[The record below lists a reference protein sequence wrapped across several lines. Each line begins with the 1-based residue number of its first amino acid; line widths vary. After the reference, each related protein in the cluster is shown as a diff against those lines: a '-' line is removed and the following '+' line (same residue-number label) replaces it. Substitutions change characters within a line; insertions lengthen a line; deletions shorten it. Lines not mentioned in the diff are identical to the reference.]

1 MAKVKQTTPTHD
13 FVIPQGEDFIFQ
25 LKLYEGTGS
34 SDKQPI
40 NLTNHQFR
48 CEVREEAGDDTPAM
62 TADCHIIDTVNGIV
76 EIHFKADDSDSL
88 ELDGTYYGE
97 LSKYTYDVFEVDA
110 DGLEKRILCGYL
122 YISPSVS
129 NR

>member
-25 LKLYEGTGS
+25 LKLYTGNNT
-34 SDKQPI
+34 DKQPLNI
-40 NLTNHQFR
+40 TGYQFR
-48 CEVREEAGDDTPAM
+48 CEVREEAGDDSPAM
-62 TADCHIIDTVNGIV
+62 TAECHIIDSKIGIV
-76 EIHFKADDSDSL
+76 EIRFKAGDSDGL
-88 ELDGTYYGE
+88 ELDGGYYGE
-97 LSKYTYDVFEVDA
+97 LSQYTYDVFEVDS

>member
-25 LKLYEGTGS
+25 LKLYTGS
-34 SDKQPI
+34 NTGKQPLNI
-40 NLTNHQFR
+40 TGYQFR
-48 CEVREEAGDDTPAM
+48 CEVREEAGDDFPAM
-62 TADCHIIDTVNGIV
+62 TADCHIVDNVSGIV
-76 EIHFKADDSDSL
+76 EIRFKADDSDTL

-97 LSKYTYDVFEVDA
+97 LSQYTYDVFEVDS

-122 YISPSVS
+122 YVSPSVS

>member
-25 LKLYEGTGS
+25 LKLYTGDS
-34 SDKQPI
+34 TDKQPLNI
-40 NLTNHQFR
+40 TGYQFR
-48 CEVREEAGDDTPAM
+48 CEVREEAGDESPTM
-62 TADCHIIDTVNGIV
+62 TADCHIVNNVSGIV
-76 EIHFKADDSDSL
+76 EIRFKADDSDTL

-97 LSKYTYDVFEVDA
+97 LSQYTYDVFEVDQ

-122 YISPSVS
+122 YVSPSVS

>member
-25 LKLYEGTGS
+25 LKLYTGDS
-34 SDKQPI
+34 TDKQPLNI
-40 NLTNHQFR
+40 TGYQFR
-48 CEVREEAGDDTPAM
+48 CEVREEAGDESPTM
-62 TADCHIIDTVNGIV
+62 TADCHIVNNVSGIV
-76 EIHFKADDSDSL
+76 EIRFKADDSDTL

-97 LSKYTYDVFEVDA
+97 LSQYTYDVFEVDL

-122 YISPSVS
+122 YVSPSVS

>member
-13 FVIPQGEDFIFQ
+13 FVVPQGEDFIFQ
-25 LKLYEGTGS
+25 LKLYTGNNT
-34 SDKQPI
+34 DKQPLDI
-40 NLTNHQFR
+40 TGYQFR
-48 CEVREEAGDDTPAM
+48 CEVREEAGDESPAM
-62 TADCHIIDTVNGIV
+62 TAECHIIDSKIGIV
-76 EIHFKADDSDSL
+76 EIRFKAGDSDGL
-88 ELDGTYYGE
+88 ELDGGYYGE
-97 LSKYTYDVFEVDA
+97 LSQYTYDVFEVDS

>member
-13 FVIPQGEDFIFQ
+13 FVVPQGEDFIFQ
-25 LKLYEGTGS
+25 LKLYSSGSTDKEPLDITGY
-34 SDKQPI
+34 
-40 NLTNHQFR
+40 QFR
-48 CEVREEAGDDTPAM
+48 CEVREEAGDESPAM
-62 TADCHIIDTVNGIV
+62 TAECHIIDNVNGIV
-76 EIHFKADDSDSL
+76 EIYFKADDSDSL

-97 LSKYTYDVFEVDA
+97 LSQYTYDVFEVDL

-122 YISPSVS
+122 YVSPSVS

>member
-25 LKLYEGTGS
+25 LKLYTGDS
-34 SDKQPI
+34 TDKQPLDI
-40 NLTNHQFR
+40 TGYQFR
-48 CEVREEAGDDTPAM
+48 CEVREEAGDDSPAM
-62 TADCHIIDTVNGIV
+62 TADCHIIDNVNGIV
-76 EIHFKADDSDSL
+76 EIRFKADDSDTL

-97 LSKYTYDVFEVDA
+97 LSQYTYDVFEVDQ

-122 YISPSVS
+122 YVSPSVS

>member
-25 LKLYEGTGS
+25 LKLYTGDS
-34 SDKQPI
+34 TDKQPLNI
-40 NLTNHQFR
+40 TGYQFR
-48 CEVREEAGDDTPAM
+48 CEVREEAGDESPAM
-62 TADCHIIDTVNGIV
+62 TADCHIVNNVSGIV
-76 EIHFKADDSDSL
+76 EIRFKADDSDTL

-97 LSKYTYDVFEVDA
+97 LSQYTYDVFEVDRE
-110 DGLEKRILCGYL
+110 GLEKRILCGYL
-122 YISPSVS
+122 YVSPSVS

>member
-25 LKLYEGTGS
+25 LKLYTGNS
-34 SDKQPI
+34 TDKQSLNI
-40 NLTNHQFR
+40 TGYQFR
-48 CEVREEAGDDTPAM
+48 CEVREEAGDDSPAM
-62 TADCHIIDTVNGIV
+62 TADCHIIDNVNGIV
-76 EIHFKADDSDSL
+76 EIRFKADDSDGL
-88 ELDGTYYGE
+88 ELDGGYYGE
-97 LSKYTYDVFEVDA
+97 LSQYTYDVFEVDL

>member
-1 MAKVKQTTPTHD
+1 MAKIKQTTPTHD

-25 LKLYEGTGS
+25 LKLYTGGNA
-34 SDKQPI
+34 DKEPLDI
-40 NLTNHQFR
+40 TGYQFR
-48 CEVREEAGDDTPAM
+48 CEVREEAVDDSPAM
-62 TADCHIIDTVNGIV
+62 TAECHIMDSKTGIV
-76 EIHFKADDSDSL
+76 EIRFKADDSDGL

-97 LSKYTYDVFEVDA
+97 LSQYTYDVFEVDL

-122 YISPSVS
+122 YVSPSVS

>member
-13 FVIPQGEDFIFQ
+13 FVVPQGEDFIFQ
-25 LKLYEGTGS
+25 LKLYIGS
-34 SDKQPI
+34 NTDKQPLNI
-40 NLTNHQFR
+40 TGYQFR
-48 CEVREEAGDDTPAM
+48 CEVREEAGDESPAM
-62 TADCHIIDTVNGIV
+62 TADCHIVDNVNGIV
-76 EIHFKADDSDSL
+76 EIRFKAGESDTL

-97 LSKYTYDVFEVDA
+97 LSQYTYDVFEVDQ

-122 YISPSVS
+122 YVSPSVS

>member
-13 FVIPQGEDFIFQ
+13 FVVPQGEDFIFQ
-25 LKLYEGTGS
+25 LKLYTGDS
-34 SDKQPI
+34 TDKQPLDI
-40 NLTNHQFR
+40 TGYQFR
-48 CEVREEAGDDTPAM
+48 CEVREEAGDESPTM
-62 TADCHIIDTVNGIV
+62 TADCHIVNNISGIV
-76 EIHFKADDSDSL
+76 EIRFNTDDSDTL

-97 LSKYTYDVFEVDA
+97 LSQYTYDVFEVDL

-122 YISPSVS
+122 YVSPSVS

>member
-13 FVIPQGEDFIFQ
+13 FVVPQGEDFIFQ
-25 LKLYEGTGS
+25 LKLYTGGS
-34 SDKQPI
+34 TDKQPLDI
-40 NLTNHQFR
+40 TGYQFR
-48 CEVREEAGDDTPAM
+48 CEVREEAGDESPAM
-62 TADCHIIDTVNGIV
+62 TADCHIMDNVNGIV
-76 EIHFKADDSDSL
+76 EIRFKADDSDGL
-88 ELDGTYYGE
+88 ELDGGYYGE

>member
-25 LKLYEGTGS
+25 LKLYTGNS
-34 SDKQPI
+34 TDKQPLDI
-40 NLTNHQFR
+40 TDYQFR
-48 CEVREEAGDDTPAM
+48 CEVREEAGDDSPAM
-62 TADCHIIDTVNGIV
+62 TADCHIIDNVNGIV
-76 EIHFKADDSDSL
+76 EIRFKADDSDGL
-88 ELDGTYYGE
+88 ELDGGYYGE

>member
-25 LKLYEGTGS
+25 LKLYTGNNT
-34 SDKQPI
+34 DKQPLDI
-40 NLTNHQFR
+40 TGYQFR
-48 CEVREEAGDDTPAM
+48 CEVREEAGDESPAM
-62 TADCHIIDTVNGIV
+62 TAECHIIDSKIGIV
-76 EIHFKADDSDSL
+76 EIRFKAGDSDGL
-88 ELDGTYYGE
+88 ELDGGYYGE
-97 LSKYTYDVFEVDA
+97 LSQYTYDVFEVDS

>member
-25 LKLYEGTGS
+25 LKLYTGNNT
-34 SDKQPI
+34 DKQPLNI
-40 NLTNHQFR
+40 TGYQFR
-48 CEVREEAGDDTPAM
+48 CEVREEAGDDSPAM
-62 TADCHIIDTVNGIV
+62 TADCHIVNNVSGIV
-76 EIHFKADDSDSL
+76 EIHFKADDSDKL
-88 ELDGTYYGE
+88 ELDGVYYGE
-97 LSKYTYDVFEVDA
+97 LSKYTYDVFEVDL

-122 YISPSVS
+122 YVSPSVS

>member
-13 FVIPQGEDFIFQ
+13 FVVPQGEDFIFQ
-25 LKLYEGTGS
+25 LKLYTGDS
-34 SDKQPI
+34 TDKQPLNI
-40 NLTNHQFR
+40 TGYQFR
-48 CEVREEAGDDTPAM
+48 CEVREEAGDDFPTM
-62 TADCHIIDTVNGIV
+62 TADCHIVNNVSGIV
-76 EIHFKADDSDSL
+76 EIRFKADDSDTL

-97 LSKYTYDVFEVDA
+97 LSQYTYDVFEVDL

-122 YISPSVS
+122 YVSPSVS

>member
-1 MAKVKQTTPTHD
+1 MAKVSQTTPTHN
-13 FVIPQGEDFIFQ
+13 FVLPQGEDFRFQ
-25 LKLYEGTGS
+25 LKLYTGTDDT
-34 SDKQPI
+34 DKKVVDI
-40 NLTNHQFR
+40 TNYQFT
-48 CEVREEAGDDTPAM
+48 CEVREEAPDDTVLL
-62 TADCHIIDTVNGIV
+62 TADCHIVDPLNGIV

-122 YISPSVS
+122 YVSPSVS

>member
-1 MAKVKQTTPTHD
+1 MAKEKQTTPTHD
-13 FVIPQGEDFIFQ
+13 FVVPQGEDFIFQ
-25 LKLYEGTGS
+25 LKLYTGDS
-34 SDKQPI
+34 TDKQPLNI
-40 NLTNHQFR
+40 TDYQFR
-48 CEVREEAGDDTPAM
+48 CEVREEAGDDSPAM
-62 TADCHIIDTVNGIV
+62 TAECHIIDNVNGIV
-76 EIHFKADDSDSL
+76 EIRFKADDSDGL
-88 ELDGTYYGE
+88 ELDGGYYGE

>member
-25 LKLYEGTGS
+25 LKLYTGDS
-34 SDKQPI
+34 TGKQPLNI
-40 NLTNHQFR
+40 TGYQFR
-48 CEVREEAGDDTPAM
+48 CEVREEAGDDSPAM
-62 TADCHIIDTVNGIV
+62 TADCHIIDNVNGIV

>member
-13 FVIPQGEDFIFQ
+13 FGVPQGEDFIFQ
-25 LKLYEGTGS
+25 LKLYTGDS
-34 SDKQPI
+34 TDKQPLDI
-40 NLTNHQFR
+40 TGYQFR
-48 CEVREEAGDDTPAM
+48 CEVREEAGDESPAM
-62 TADCHIIDTVNGIV
+62 TAECHIIDSKIGIV
-76 EIHFKADDSDSL
+76 EIRFKAGDSDGL
-88 ELDGTYYGE
+88 ELDGGYYGE
-97 LSKYTYDVFEVDA
+97 LSQYTYDVFEVDS

>member
-25 LKLYEGTGS
+25 LKLYTGNNT
-34 SDKQPI
+34 DKQPLNI
-40 NLTNHQFR
+40 TGYQFR
-48 CEVREEAGDDTPAM
+48 CEVREEAGDDSPAM
-62 TADCHIIDTVNGIV
+62 TADFHIVNNVSGIV
-76 EIHFKADDSDSL
+76 EIRFKADDSDTL

-110 DGLEKRILCGYL
+110 DGLEKRVLCGYL
-122 YISPSVS
+122 YVSPSVS

>member
-13 FVIPQGEDFIFQ
+13 FVVPQGEDFIFQ
-25 LKLYEGTGS
+25 LKLYTGDS
-34 SDKQPI
+34 ADKQPLNI
-40 NLTNHQFR
+40 TGYQFR
-48 CEVREEAGDDTPAM
+48 CEVREEAGDDSPAM
-62 TADCHIIDTVNGIV
+62 TADCRIIDNVNGIV
-76 EIHFKADDSDSL
+76 EIHFKADESDGL
-88 ELDGTYYGE
+88 ELDGGYYGE
-97 LSKYTYDVFEVDA
+97 LSQYTYDVFEVDL